1 MNADELLELEPT
13 MLTTKDNPYNPKEQF
28 DEWFVWDRENGYYTP
43 EYLARIAQLNAEDD
57 TRTGDIILELAKLEI
72 IDNDELGLYILV

>member
-13 MLTTKDNPYNPKEQF
+13 MLTTKDNPYTPKEQF
-28 DEWFVWDRENGYYTP
+28 DEWFVWDRENGYDTP
-43 EYLARIAQLNAEDD
+43 EYLARIAQLNAEDE
-57 TRTGDIILELAKLEI
+57 TKTGDIILELAKLEI